1 MMRFIVAT
9 ALVFGLSCPP
19 VQANEVDTLGNA
31 SRIVA
36 IGGSITEIVYALG
49 EEHRLAGRDS
59 TSLYPD
65 AALALPDVGYM
76 RQLSPEGV
84 LSVDPDGMLAL
95 EGSGPPEAL
104 DVLKKA
110 SVPLVMVP
118 ETFDRDGIL
127 AKIRAVGKALGVEAE
142 ADGLARSVGAEL
154 DAATALTAGIDDRRR
169 VLFVLSLQGGKV
181 LASGTGT
188 AADGMI
194 SLAGGVNAVS
204 GFSGY
209 KQLTD
214 EAIIE
219 ARPEII
225 MMMAR
230 GGDLDIAEAE
240 LFAVPALAATPAARN
255 GKLVKMNG
263 LYLLGFGPRTASAI
277 RDLARSLYG
286 DDMAD

>member
-1 MMRFIVAT
+1 MMRFIAAAAIV
-9 ALVFGLSCPP
+9 LGLSCPP

-142 ADGLARSVGAEL
+142 ADGLTRSVGAEL

-194 SLAGGVNAVS
+194 SLAGGVNAVT

-240 LFAVPALAATPAARN
+240 LFALPALAATPAARN
-255 GKLVKMNG
+255 RKLVKMNG

>member
-1 MMRFIVAT
+1 MMRFIVAA
-9 ALVFGLSCPP
+9 ALVLGLSCPP

-240 LFAVPALAATPAARN
+240 LFALPALAATPAARN
-255 GKLVKMNG
+255 RKLVKMNG

>member
-1 MMRFIVAT
+1 MMRFIAAAAIV
-9 ALVFGLSCPP
+9 LGLSCPP

-194 SLAGGVNAVS
+194 SLAGGVNAVT

-240 LFAVPALAATPAARN
+240 LFALPALAATPAARN
-255 GKLVKMNG
+255 RKLVKMNG
-263 LYLLGFGPRTASAI
+263 LYLLGFGPRTASAV

>member
-1 MMRFIVAT
+1 MMRFIAAA
-9 ALVFGLSCPP
+9 ALVLGLSCPP
-19 VQANEVDTLGNA
+19 AQANEVDTLGNA

-127 AKIRAVGKALGVEAE
+127 AKIRAVGKALDVEAE

-181 LASGTGT
+181 LASGSGT

-194 SLAGGVNAVS
+194 SLAGGVNAVT

-219 ARPEII
+219 ARSEVI

-240 LFAVPALAATPAARN
+240 LFALPALAATPAARN
-255 GKLVKMNG
+255 RKLVKMNG
-263 LYLLGFGPRTASAI
+263 LYLLGFGPRTASAV

>member
-1 MMRFIVAT
+1 MMRFIAAAAIV
-9 ALVFGLSCPP
+9 LGLSCPP

-240 LFAVPALAATPAARN
+240 LFALPALAATPAARN
-255 GKLVKMNG
+255 RKLVKMNG
-263 LYLLGFGPRTASAI
+263 LYLLGFGPRTASAV

>member
-1 MMRFIVAT
+1 MRFIAAA
-9 ALVFGLSCPP
+9 ALVLGLSCPP

-127 AKIRAVGKALGVEAE
+127 AKIRAVGKALDVEAE

-263 LYLLGFGPRTASAI
+263 LYLLGFGPRTASAV